1 MGIRRRQ
8 FLGSVAGTTGALVAG
23 SASATP
29 PSAADLDPVAIV
41 PLGKDLK
48 VSRIGLGTGMRG
60 GQRQSNQ
67 TRIGYEA
74 FERLALTAYDEGIRL
89 FDLAD
94 MYGTHEFTAKALKGK
109 PRDSYCLVT
118 KIWWR
123 KGGIPEEERPN
134 ADVVIKRFL
143 KELDTDYVDLVQ
155 LHCTVSQ
162 EWTTTLKDQMAIMAK
177 LKEQGLIRA
186 HGTSCHSVGALQAAA
201 KDPWIDI
208 VHTRFNH
215 DGTKM
220 DKPQEDVE
228 PALKKL
234 RDAGK
239 GLIAMKTVGE
249 GLYRGDSEKIDT
261 SLKYVFGS
269 GLIDIAIVGAEK
281 PEEVVDY
288 KARVAKALK
297 ANA

>member
-1 MGIRRRQ
+1 MEIRRRH

-23 SASATP
+23 NASAATP
-29 PSAADLDPVAIV
+29 RAEDLDPVAIV

-60 GQRQSNQ
+60 GQRQSNH
-67 TRIGYEA
+67 TRMGYEA
-74 FERLALTAYDEGIRL
+74 FERLALTAYDEGMRL
-89 FDLAD
+89 FDVAD
-94 MYGTHEFTAKALKGK
+94 MYGTHTFIAKALKGK
-109 PRDSYCLVT
+109 PRDSYHLVT

-123 KGGIPEEERPN
+123 KGGIPEQERPD

-143 KELDTDYVDLVQ
+143 KELDTDYLDLVQ

-162 EWTTTLKDQMAIMAK
+162 EWTETLKDQMAIMAK
-177 LKEQGLIRA
+177 LKEQGMIRA

-201 KDPWIDI
+201 KDPWVDI

-215 DGTKM
+215 DGAKM
-220 DKPQEDVE
+220 DKPREDVA

-234 RDAGK
+234 REAGK

-261 SLKYVFGS
+261 SLRYVFGS
-269 GLIDIAIVGAEK
+269 GLIDVAIVGAEK
-281 PEEVVDY
+281 PEEVIDY

-297 ANA
+297 AIA